1 LRTPSRS
8 TDKSQS
14 SRRALMLSLNSTVNA
29 MPRKPSKNFKARTW
43 VALKL
48 QSNGPREAAASVLK
62 TRVDLHLVALNQS
75 VTTATKLVTLHVI
88 VAVVVDRVR
97 GLMRDAQV
105 VETTEIGRVQEVI
118 PDISV
123 AHHQEVV
130 VPHQH
135 AMEEI
140 TTVIALQID
149 VVAAM
154 AVKKISDVVEDL
166 DRAAWKEVPAAMI
179 EAAVTIVRTAEA
191 VTDMNLL
198 VKGAARAKSVLRE
211 AQQ

>member
-1 LRTPSRS
+1 
-8 TDKSQS
+8 
-14 SRRALMLSLNSTVNA
+14 MLSLNSTVNA

-149 VVAAM
+149 VVEVVAAM